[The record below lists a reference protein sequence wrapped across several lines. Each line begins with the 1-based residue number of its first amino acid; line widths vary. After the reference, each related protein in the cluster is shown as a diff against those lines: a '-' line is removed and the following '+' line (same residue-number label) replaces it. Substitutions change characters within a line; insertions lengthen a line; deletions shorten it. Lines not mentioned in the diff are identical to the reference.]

1 MQSETRQIRIGDL
14 LIKACIVQQ
23 HELAEAMDIA
33 SSLGLPIG
41 KVMVMSGY
49 LDQSVLQAAIQV
61 QTLLRDNM
69 VAPETALRALQMVK
83 EQKQPLPDALRQLG
97 WQPKEATTET
107 KLGDLLVAA
116 GLVAK
121 EDLLTSLETSKE
133 TGLPLGRVLFNTGKV
148 SDTTLWAALNA
159 QVMIRDKKINKEQA
173 VKALRAAYDRQQNFE
188 MLLSD
193 EGVIKQPQQK
203 RIKLGELLVLSGFLS
218 QEILMTALEV
228 GLLEE
233 KPLGQVLVQRQIIT
247 RQVLDCS
254 LQIQEMMENHHFMP
268 VQAAEILRLVITRNL
283 SISQAIAEL
292 GLLGARPHETI
303 RFGELLKL
311 SGLVTEDDINEAL
324 RLSVINGNLL
334 GKILVATGQLDE
346 LLVHAALRCQFLIRE
361 GFLKQEQAVIA
372 LNYCQRMRCTFD
384 DALVELGWKA
394 EGADTPV
401 EAAQAS
407 QQH

>member
-1 MQSETRQIRIGDL
+1 MQADTRQIRIGDL

-61 QTLLRDNM
+61 QTLLRDNL
-69 VAPETALRALQMVK
+69 VQAETALRALQVVK
-83 EQKQPLPDALRQLG
+83 EQKVPLPDALRQLG
-97 WQPKEATTET
+97 WTPKEPAVET

-116 GLVAK
+116 GLVKK
-121 EDLLTSLETSKE
+121 EDLAECLETSKE

-148 SDTTLWAALNA
+148 SDTTLWSALNA
-159 QVMIRDKKINKEQA
+159 QVMIRDRKISKEQA
-173 VKALRAAYDRQQNFE
+173 TKALRAAFERQQNFE
-188 MLLSD
+188 SLLND

-203 RIKLGELLVLSGFLS
+203 RIKLGELLVLAGFLS

-233 KPLGQVLVQRQIIT
+233 KPLGQVLVSRQIIT
-247 RQVLDCS
+247 RQVLDS
-254 LQIQEMMENHHFMP
+254 ALQIQELMENHHFLP
-268 VQAAEILRLVITRNL
+268 VQAAEILRLVITRNM
-283 SISQAIAEL
+283 STSQAIAEL

-311 SGLVTEDDINEAL
+311 SGLVTEDDIIEAL

-384 DALVELGWKA
+384 EALVELGWKA
-394 EGADTPV
+394 QDQPTPS
-401 EAAQAS
+401 EQPAPAS
-407 QQH
+407 